1 VTSTSAS
8 PSWQE
13 LADNAAACTRCDLYA
28 RATQTVFGEGP
39 PGAPIAL
46 VGEQPGDQEDKQGHP
61 FVGPAG
67 RILDRALDDSGISR
81 AGVYLTNAV
90 KHFKWTE
97 RGKRRI
103 HQRPNATEIRAC
115 RFWLEAELAVVKPRV
130 VVLLGAVAGEALFG
144 SRFRVGE
151 HKGKAEEAPP
161 GTWPGL
167 VVSTIHPS
175 AVLRG
180 PDAESRDRAYAGLV
194 EDLTLAR
201 DTAAR
206 LEAR

>member
-1 VTSTSAS
+1 MTTLTELRDDAAS
-8 PSWQE
+8 
-13 LADNAAACTRCDLYA
+13 CTRCDLYR

-39 PGAPIAL
+39 VSAGLAL
-46 VGEQPGDQEDKQGHP
+46 VGEQPGDREDKHGHP

-67 RILDRALDDSGISR
+67 RILDRALDEAGIGR
-81 AGVYLTNAV
+81 TDVYLTNAV

-103 HQRPNATEIRAC
+103 HQRPNGTEIRAC
-115 RFWLEAELAVVKPRV
+115 GFWLDAELGVVRPRV

-151 HKGKAEEAPP
+151 HKGKVEDAAF
-161 GTWPGL
+161 GTWQGL

-194 EDLTLAR
+194 SDLALAR
-201 DTAAR
+201 EALAR
-206 LEAR
+206 TGAR